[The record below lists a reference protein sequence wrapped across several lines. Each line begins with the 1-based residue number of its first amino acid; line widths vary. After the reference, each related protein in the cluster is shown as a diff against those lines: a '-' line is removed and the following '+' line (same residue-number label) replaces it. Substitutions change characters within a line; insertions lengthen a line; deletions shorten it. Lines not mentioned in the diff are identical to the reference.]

1 MTRSS
6 VITVLSSLLCAAA
19 GAAGGYFYAKKKYLA
34 LADKEAESYRRHI
47 KELINKD
54 KSLVSS
60 KDNKPASEP
69 KQPNPVP
76 NNTNYVP
83 NKADRVD
90 YSKIAKHYDNEVRIP
105 SAKQSD
111 PNIYAISADEFNNSE
126 YNFTELVYFPD
137 ICAICDVDNNIVH
150 MYQDEIGN
158 DDSIWKSELDKDE
171 VMEVYVRNVLKQM
184 DYSISKSKDRYED
197 VASPEQLKN
206 LTNFSNNEN

>member
-1 MTRSS
+1 MTRTSG
-6 VITVLSSLLCAAA
+6 IAILSGLLCGAI

-34 LADKEAESYRRHI
+34 IAEREAESYRRHI

-60 KDNKPASEP
+60 KDKPAPEP
-69 KQPNPVP
+69 KQPNPAP
-76 NNTNYVP
+76 INNNYVP

-90 YSKIAKHYDNEVRIP
+90 YSKIAKHYDNDAKIP

-126 YNFTELVYFPD
+126 YNFTELVYYPD
-137 ICAICDVDNNIVH
+137 IGAICDTDNNIVL
-150 MYQDEIGN
+150 MYHEEIGK
-158 DDSIWKSELDKDE
+158 DDSIWKNELDKDE
-171 VMEVYVRNVLKQM
+171 VMEVYVRNALKQK